1 MHLCKIYFGCVAPLN
16 QRTLEDFS
24 YVLTELNAA
33 CHLALLS
40 QSHSNK
46 DEQQVHVLNPDE
58 HITSVWADDCDAT
71 LTWHIG
77 VVESVDNE
85 RAIVSKL
92 IQKYIKRKANWMH
105 PKLHFIH
112 LKIHFTRPKTKLL

>member
-1 MHLCKIYFGCVAPLN
+1 MHLCKIYFGSVAPLN

-46 DEQQVHVLNPDE
+46 DEQQIHVLNPGE
-58 HITSVWADDCDAT
+58 HITSVWAGDCDAT
-71 LTWHIG
+71 GHTLT
-77 VVESVDNE
+77 
-85 RAIVSKL
+85 
-92 IQKYIKRKANWMH
+92 
-105 PKLHFIH
+105 
-112 LKIHFTRPKTKLL
+112 